1 MDHQLLKRR
10 ASDAK
15 KPLLESRPTL
25 KKWLI
30 YAGTLLFGMFSGA
43 MVLAFVLAGEIYDY
57 QDSVDGVHL
66 PRVDAIVCL
75 AGGRGRIVAAGD
87 IWYRYW
93 ELSQGIVPGA
103 GRTPVPERPPLLYIS
118 GMGRQSTWGDFLK
131 SLRKGV
137 RGVIY
142 PETVVLEKE
151 SFNTEANARWLMK
164 YAEEH
169 NWERVLLM
177 TSPYHMKR
185 ARYIFEQVLKSS
197 KSPLGIETLSVFQE
211 PFEPGEWRSGVHGI
225 HVTLQEYLKLIYY
238 RSVWRP

>member
-1 MDHQLLKRR
+1 MGTRSPQRRTTDQKNAFLGSRPALKR
-10 ASDAK
+10 
-15 KPLLESRPTL
+15 
-25 KKWLI
+25 WLI
-30 YAGTLLFGMFSGA
+30 YAWTLVIGIVSG
-43 MVLAFVLAGEIYDY
+43 VLILAFILAGEIYEY
-57 QDSVDGVHL
+57 QDTVDGVHL

-93 ELSQGIVPGA
+93 ELSQGVVPGA
-103 GRTPVPERPPLLYIS
+103 GRSPVPERPPLLYIS
-118 GMGRQSTWGDFLK
+118 GMGHQSTWGDFLK
-131 SLRKGV
+131 NLRRGV

-151 SFNTEANARWLMK
+151 SFNTEANALWLLR
-164 YAEEH
+164 YAELH
-169 NWERVLLM
+169 HWDRVLLM

-185 ARYIFEQVLKSS
+185 ARYIFEQVLKKS
-197 KSPLGIETLSVFQE
+197 KTPLAIETLSVFQE